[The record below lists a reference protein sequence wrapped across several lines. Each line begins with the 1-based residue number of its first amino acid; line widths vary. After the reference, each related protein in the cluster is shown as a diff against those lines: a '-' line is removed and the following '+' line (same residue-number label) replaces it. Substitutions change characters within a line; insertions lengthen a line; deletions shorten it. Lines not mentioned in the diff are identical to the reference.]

1 MAKDRQGLHFSE
13 LVWESTEQNVAIP
26 PRGTVDEG
34 SRKPKS
40 EPVKKT
46 TSGYDT
52 VQLQLW
58 DMEES
63 VEPVT
68 TTESEF
74 VQRARELVEHK
85 EPAAL
90 FVPFKSYWPTYGHMT
105 GAQSRWYFFWRD
117 EVRQGRYPKTDLSY
131 IFLHIYELINGVG
144 WDEPQEGY
152 RQLSLLWEAYR
163 DSYKRLDQYLGG
175 WIADFSFVHKL
186 DIPLSEIVARS
197 RGLAGDLAELELVR
211 CLSAAPE
218 QLRIEVLSVM
228 SDYDISKS
236 KFYTGEGKI
245 AADRY
250 IPQVVALID
259 AYVAR
264 KHGSNLITM
273 FPPAPPVVRERYL
286 FRSAVYD
293 ISLYGYS
300 VLVPVIRVSKSPPL
314 RSLITRL
321 FRLTENKLRALMGY
335 RGRLKDVRVDAD
347 MDDLVTRFLER
358 EFRKAEQE
366 EKGPAVVI
374 DQQKLEQLAS
384 DSEVVRSLLTV
395 EDTGAP
401 GHEDDAEWIIESE
414 GALGGAGLAGIRSD
428 AEVHGISASAAVKSD
443 AGAHGGAESAS
454 EESVANADARVAS
467 AVSANED
474 NSAKAEEQVAR
485 MTSGGRL
492 GGTREELPG
501 DSPSAGQKLTVSQPP
516 ASDREADRWTLFA
529 SELTLLQREAV
540 LALAEEDGPAK
551 VQRLAA
557 GAGTMAELL
566 YDEINELAMDSLG
579 DLIIDGEELTEE
591 CLSMLDYIKR

>member
-1 MAKDRQGLHFSE
+1 MAKDRQGLHFTE
-13 LVWESTEQNVAIP
+13 LVWESTEQNMAIP
-26 PRGTVDEG
+26 PRSSAEAVIPKPPEG
-34 SRKPKS
+34 PGK
-40 EPVKKT
+40 KKT
-46 TSGYDT
+46 SQYDT

-58 DMEES
+58 DMEETQ
-63 VEPVT
+63 EPVT
-68 TTESEF
+68 TTESQF
-74 VQRARELVEHK
+74 VQRARELADHK

-144 WDEPQEGY
+144 WDEPQDGC
-152 RQLSLLWEAYR
+152 RQLGLLWEAYR
-163 DSYKRLDQYLGG
+163 DKYKRLDQYLGG

-186 DIPLSEIVARS
+186 DIPLSEIVIRT

-218 QLRIEVLSVM
+218 QLSIEVLSMM

-236 KFYTGEGKI
+236 KFYTAEGK
-245 AADRY
+245 AAAEKY

-259 AYVAR
+259 TYVAR

-273 FPPAPPVVRERYL
+273 FPPGPPVVRERYL

-300 VLVPVIRVSKSPPL
+300 VLIPVVRISKSPPL

-335 RGRLKDVRVDAD
+335 RGRLKDVKVDAD
-347 MDDLVTRFLER
+347 MEDLVTRFLQR

-374 DQQKLEQLAS
+374 DQRKLEQLKN

-395 EDTGAP
+395 EEALEKDDETDWDNEAVDEDEP
-401 GHEDDAEWIIESE
+401 G
-414 GALGGAGLAGIRSD
+414 
-428 AEVHGISASAAVKSD
+428 SASFAAGSR
-443 AGAHGGAESAS
+443 S
-454 EESVANADARVAS
+454 EEP
-467 AVSANED
+467 AVRESD
-474 NSAKAEEQVAR
+474 EEKLDIIV
-485 MTSGGRL
+485 
-492 GGTREELPG
+492 EEPVVQG
-501 DSPSAGQKLTVSQPP
+501 QADSPLPTINA
-516 ASDREADRWTLFA
+516 EADSWTSFA
-529 SELTLLQREAV
+529 SELSLLQRDV
-540 LALAEEDGPAK
+540 LLALAEDDGLVK
-551 VQRLAA
+551 VNRLAA
-557 GAGTMAELL
+557 GGGTMAELL
-566 YDEINELAMDSLG
+566 FDEINELAMDSLG
-579 DLIIDGEELTEE
+579 DLVIDGEELTEE
-591 CLSMLDYIKR
+591 CISMLHYIKR

>member
-1 MAKDRQGLHFSE
+1 M
-13 LVWESTEQNVAIP
+13 V
-26 PRGTVDEG
+26 
-34 SRKPKS
+34 
-40 EPVKKT
+40 
-46 TSGYDT
+46 
-52 VQLQLW
+52 
-58 DMEES
+58 
-63 VEPVT
+63 
-68 TTESEF
+68 
-74 VQRARELVEHK
+74 
-85 EPAAL
+85 
-90 FVPFKSYWPTYGHMT
+90 
-105 GAQSRWYFFWRD
+105 FFWRD

-152 RQLSLLWEAYR
+152 RQLNLLWEAYR

-211 CLSAAPE
+211 CLSTAPE
-218 QLRIEVLSVM
+218 QLSIEVLSVM

-264 KHGSNLITM
+264 KHDSNLITM

-335 RGRLKDVRVDAD
+335 RGRLKDIRVDAD

-395 EDTGAP
+395 EDTGER
-401 GHEDDAEWIIESE
+401 GQEDDAEWIIESE
-414 GALGGAGLAGIRSD
+414 GALGGAGLAGAGSDADVHESTGSADVTSD
-428 AEVHGISASAAVKSD
+428 AEVLGR
-443 AGAHGGAESAS
+443 AESAG
-454 EESVANADARVAS
+454 EKSVANTDARVAP
-467 AVSANED
+467 AVSANAESISD
-474 NSAKAEEQVAR
+474 SSARAEEQVVA
-485 MTSGGRL
+485 MIGGERIER
-492 GGTREELPG
+492 GHEELP
-501 DSPSAGQKLTVSQPP
+501 AGQKLTASPP
-516 ASDREADRWTLFA
+516 PYSDSEADRWILFA
-529 SELTLLQREAV
+529 SELTPLQRQAV
-540 LALAEEDGPAK
+540 LALAEEDGSVK

>member
-1 MAKDRQGLHFSE
+1 MDCG
-13 LVWESTEQNVAIP
+13 
-26 PRGTVDEG
+26 
-34 SRKPKS
+34 
-40 EPVKKT
+40 
-46 TSGYDT
+46 
-52 VQLQLW
+52 
-58 DMEES
+58 
-63 VEPVT
+63 
-68 TTESEF
+68 
-74 VQRARELVEHK
+74 
-85 EPAAL
+85 
-90 FVPFKSYWPTYGHMT
+90 
-105 GAQSRWYFFWRD
+105 
-117 EVRQGRYPKTDLSY
+117 
-131 IFLHIYELINGVG
+131 FL
-144 WDEPQEGY
+144 
-152 RQLSLLWEAYR
+152 
-163 DSYKRLDQYLGG
+163 
-175 WIADFSFVHKL
+175 FVHKL

-395 EDTGAP
+395 EDTGEP
-401 GHEDDAEWIIESE
+401 GQEDDAEWIIESE
-414 GALGGAGLAGIRSD
+414 GA
-428 AEVHGISASAAVKSD
+428 
-443 AGAHGGAESAS
+443 HGGAELAGIGSDAAAAGRAGSADVIS
-454 EESVANADARVAS
+454 DAETHGSAESAGEESVANANARVAS

>member
-34 SRKPKS
+34 RRKPKS

-144 WDEPQEGY
+144 WDEPQEGC

-218 QLRIEVLSVM
+218 QLSIEVLSVM

-273 FPPAPPVVRERYL
+273 FPPSPPIVRERYL

-395 EDTGAP
+395 EDTGEP
-401 GHEDDAEWIIESE
+401 GQEDDADWIIESE
-414 GALGGAGLAGIRSD
+414 EAHGEAGLAGIGADGD
-428 AEVHGISASAAVKSD
+428 AAERVEAAGEEND
-443 AGAHGGAESAS
+443 ENAERDS
-454 EESVANADARVAS
+454 
-467 AVSANED
+467 D
-474 NSAKAEEQVAR
+474 NSAKAEEQVGQ
-485 MTSGGRL
+485 MTGGEHIVVH
-492 GGTREELPG
+492 REEPPG
-501 DSPSAGQKLTVSQPP
+501 DSPSAGQKLTDSLAP
-516 ASDREADRWTLFA
+516 ASDSEADRWTLFA
-529 SELTLLQREAV
+529 SELTPLQREAV
-540 LALAEEDGPAK
+540 LSLAEEDGSAK

-591 CLSMLDYIKR
+591 CLTMLDYIKR

>member
-1 MAKDRQGLHFSE
+1 MAKDKQGLHFTE
-13 LVWESTEQNVAIP
+13 LVWESTEQNMAIP
-26 PRGTVDEG
+26 PRGPAGADQP
-34 SRKPKS
+34 KPRAAAGQKQA
-40 EPVKKT
+40 EKPA
-46 TSGYDT
+46 

-63 VEPVT
+63 TEPVT
-68 TTESEF
+68 TTESQF
-74 VQRARELVEHK
+74 VQRARELADQK
-85 EPAAL
+85 EPASL

-131 IFLHIYELINGVG
+131 IFLHTYELINGVG
-144 WDEPQEGY
+144 WDEPQDGY

-175 WIADFSFVHKL
+175 WLADFSFVHKL
-186 DIPLSEIVARS
+186 DVSLSEIVARS

-211 CLSAAPE
+211 CLSSAPE
-218 QLRIEVLSVM
+218 QLNIAVLSVM

-236 KFYTGEGKI
+236 KFYTGEGK
-245 AADRY
+245 AAAERY

-273 FPPAPPVVRERYL
+273 FPPGPPVMRERYL

-300 VLVPVIRVSKSPPL
+300 VLVPVVRISKSPPL

-335 RGRLKDVRVDAD
+335 RGRLKDIKVDAD
-347 MDDLVTRFLER
+347 MDELITRFLER

-374 DQQKLEQLAS
+374 DPQKLEQLAN

-395 EDTGAP
+395 EESVEPEDAATAAAWEQLGSGAVEEEKEEGLSSGWENHSAETHGDGTP
-401 GHEDDAEWIIESE
+401 GERLSAMEDSAAE
-414 GALGGAGLAGIRSD
+414 GA
-428 AEVHGISASAAVKSD
+428 
-443 AGAHGGAESAS
+443 GAEA
-454 EESVANADARVAS
+454 
-467 AVSANED
+467 
-474 NSAKAEEQVAR
+474 
-485 MTSGGRL
+485 
-492 GGTREELPG
+492 G
-501 DSPSAGQKLTVSQPP
+501 DHVDG
-516 ASDREADRWTLFA
+516 EADDWVLFA
-529 SELTLLQREAV
+529 SLLSPLQREVV
-540 LALAEEDGPAK
+540 LALVEADGPVKAG
-551 VQRLAA
+551 RLAA

-566 YDEINELAMDSLG
+566 YDEINELAMDNLG

-591 CLSMLDYIKR
+591 CIMMLDYLKR